1 MNPKQFR
8 HTLTAWGGQPTKSRL
23 RRGQISVDPSAP
35 WDGQGDINQYDFPH
49 TSRSDCRI
57 IASPQQL
64 LTNAPIWRPR
74 AFSLPWQ
81 WRRRWQRRMEEVGEA
96 RKRAARGSHQKL
108 PGALGHFGPGV
119 HWSRGSLNLRQ
130 GSYTTSIHFS
140 EIFFSG
146 YQLLYFNIASW
157 LWGALREGLQK
168 SIRFYNFYLGGA
180 PALYLRCT

>member
-57 IASPQQL
+57 ITPPQQL
-64 LTNAPIWRPR
+64 LTNAPVWRPR

-81 WRRRWQRRMEEVGEA
+81 WRRRWQSGMEGVG
-96 RKRAARGSHQKL
+96 KQGGGQ
-108 PGALGHFGPGV
+108 PGAHIRSCPGLWVTLVLGFTEAQVRLISGRALHYL
-119 HWSRGSLNLRQ
+119 STLLRN
-130 GSYTTSIHFS
+130 I
-140 EIFFSG
+140 FSG

-168 SIRFYNFYLGGA
+168 SIRLYNFYLGGA
-180 PALYLRCT
+180 PALYLHCT